1 MAAKTVKVDF
11 PAEIFDVEVNVPL
24 IHQVVVAQQA
34 AARQGTHSTKRRGE
48 VRGGGRKPYKQ
59 KGTGR
64 ARQGST
70 RAPQFAGGGVVHGP
84 KPRDYDQRTPK
95 KMKAAALRGA
105 LSDRARN
112 DRIHVVDGLV
122 SGDKPSTKLALAA
135 LAALSDRVR
144 FLVVLER
151 TDALTWLSLRNAQQ
165 VHIVAVDQL
174 NTYDVLAVR
183 RRGLHPGRLRRLR
196 ERHRRRQRSAERDR
210 GGRQVSTLHKDHRDI
225 LIAPVVS
232 EKSYGLLDANKYT
245 FIVRPDA
252 NKTEIK
258 IAVEKVFN
266 VKVTS
271 VNTINRQGK
280 TRRTRT
286 GLGKRANTKRAIVSL
301 AEGHRIDIFG
311 RSGLLTGLRNR
322 TDHTW
327 LSASTSRPPRA
338 VVAPRWP
345 TSSRSPGPRRR
356 SR

>member
-1 MAAKTVKVDF
+1 M
-11 PAEIFDVEVNVPL
+11 
-24 IHQVVVAQQA
+24 AQQA

-112 DRIHVVDGLV
+112 DRIHVVESLI
-122 SGDKPSTKLALAA
+122 SAEAPSTKAAIAA
-135 LAALSDRVR
+135 LASLSDRSN

-151 TDALTWLSLRNAQQ
+151 TDSVTWLSLRNAPQ

-183 RRGLHPGRLRRLR
+183 RRRLHPGRVRRLR
-196 ERHRRRQRSAERDR
+196 ERHLAGHVRFGDR
-210 GGRQVSTLHKDHRDI
+210 GGCQVSTLHKDHRDI
-225 LIAPVVS
+225 LLAPVVS

-245 FIVRPDA
+245 FLVHPDA

-271 VNTINRQGK
+271 VNTINRPGK
-280 TRRTRT
+280 TRRTRN
-286 GLGKRANTKRAIVSL
+286 GLGKRKDTKRAIVSL
-301 AEGHRIDIFG
+301 AEGDRIDIFG
-311 RSGLLTGLRNR
+311 
-322 TDHTW
+322 
-327 LSASTSRPPRA
+327 
-338 VVAPRWP
+338 
-345 TSSRSPGPRRR
+345 GPV
-356 SR
+356 S